1 MCLLELVATNAKLRC
16 HLFLLGLVAFFLS
29 PLLRTGYFCDDVV
42 QSILPGVFKIEGY
55 SLHEYIWIIIID
67 SIKGGRF
74 YPLQM
79 VETASW
85 FILAQT
91 PVVHKAMVVAGV
103 VSNVGLFAL
112 LVRRISKS
120 AAFAAFAVC
129 LVFPLFQ
136 LRTSFDPILAFFG
149 LLQALT
155 AGLFI
160 SLLALQIYLETGRAR
175 WMVLSVASHVC
186 VLLLY
191 EFTYVFFIVHLV
203 LIGYARRAWS
213 ARVLTSLPFAVPSV
227 LGVLASAVLRRLF
240 VSDVGPLVEL
250 NRINKNPVEYLSTLA
265 SQTSSAFPLS
275 YYLADPA
282 SLYPRAWDL
291 VSVVRF
297 LATAGGV
304 TVFIGTLAACL
315 ACLRHLPSEADEH
328 PPVGRIRLMAL
339 LGLLLGVLPAALIS
353 FSVRHQK
360 IIRPG
365 IPYTPI
371 YLQYFGAGLL
381 LAVGAWSLLSATRP
395 GGSLRRR
402 ARIAMAILVAVIAGL
417 TYRANTVVVDVLE
430 IPRCSPRYNPVV
442 GNMLGCLNPHRW
454 NLETAL
460 HAGLLDNVPEHSVV
474 LLSNGYPGWHDE
486 AHSRYFYA
494 MHCGKVLETVPMT
507 PVKWLC
513 WFHAKAGNTPSKPAT
528 PTPTYLVRD
537 VCLGKESGYVVLS
550 PEPARDGEGRPQP
563 PEPRE
568 SREIRFFVR
577 HPSLFRVGG
586 DPAVMLVGRTVS
598 PTGGA
603 DGSLKKFQGSDL
615 SLVRSGRDWALFSL
629 RGAAEAGRID
639 PNSLTPMI
647 GPILASWCDGFDG
660 LEVDAKRDTRRRW
673 SDRRGVLVLHN
684 VTGESLKVKVSMR
697 LRSEGDAPLVLACG
711 TSRSVINAGRRP
723 VRFERELALAPGQN
737 LVEIRP
743 GGSPI
748 RPYPE
753 DNRALSF
760 SMSDFKIRDVTRR

>member
-1 MCLLELVATNAKLRC
+1 MV
-16 HLFLLGLVAFFLS
+16 
-29 PLLRTGYFCDDVV
+29 
-42 QSILPGVFKIEGY
+42 Y
-55 SLHEYIWIIIID
+55 S
-67 SIKGGRF
+67 
-74 YPLQM
+74 
-79 VETASW
+79 
-85 FILAQT
+85 AQT

-120 AAFAAFAVC
+120 AAFATFAVC

-136 LRTSFDPILAFFG
+136 FRTAFDPILAFFG
-149 LLQALT
+149 LLQAIT
-155 AGLFI
+155 ACLLI
-160 SLLALQIYLETGRAR
+160 SLLALQIYLETSRAR
-175 WMVLSVASHVC
+175 WLVLSVASHVC
-186 VLLLY
+186 GLLLY
-191 EFTYVFFIVHLV
+191 EFTYAFFLAHLV
-203 LIGYARRAWS
+203 LIGYARRAWV
-213 ARVLTSLPFAVPSV
+213 ARVLTSLPFVVPSV
-227 LGVLASAVLRRLF
+227 LGVLTSAVLRRLF
-240 VSDVGPLVEL
+240 VSEIGPLLEL
-250 NRINKNPVEYLSTLA
+250 NRINQDPIDYLSTLA

-291 VSVVRF
+291 VSVVTF

-304 TVFIGTLAACL
+304 TVFTGTLAACL
-315 ACLRHLPSEADEH
+315 VCLRHLPSEADEH
-328 PPVGRIRLMAL
+328 PPVGRMRPMAL

-402 ARIAMAILVAVIAGL
+402 ACIAMAILVAVIAGL
-417 TYRANTVVVDVLE
+417 TYRTNTVLVDALE
-430 IPRCSPRYNPVV
+430 IPQCSPRYNPVV

-460 HAGLLDNVPEHSVV
+460 HAGLLDDVPEHSVV

-494 MHCGKVLETVPMT
+494 MHCGKVLETVPLT

-513 WFHAKAGNTPSKPAT
+513 WFHAKAGNKPTKPAT

-550 PEPARDGEGRPQP
+550 SEPVRDGEGRPQP
-563 PEPRE
+563 PKPRE
-568 SREIRFFVR
+568 SREIRLFVK
-577 HPSLFRVGG
+577 HPKLFQAGG
-586 DPAVMLVGRTVS
+586 DPALMLVGRMVS
-598 PTGGA
+598 PTAGTEGA
-603 DGSLKKFQGSDL
+603 LKKFKAREL
-615 SLVRSGRDWALFSL
+615 TLVRSGRDWALYSL
-629 RGAAEAGRID
+629 RGATEAGRID

-647 GPILASWCDGFDG
+647 GPILASWCDGFHG
-660 LEVDAKRDTRRRW
+660 PEVDAQRNTPQRW
-673 SDRRGVLVLHN
+673 SERRGVLILHN
-684 VTGESLKVKVSMR
+684 VTGELLKVKVSMR
-697 LRSEGDAPLVLACG
+697 LRSKGDAPLVLACG
-711 TSRSVINAGRRP
+711 ASRSVVNAGWKP

-737 LVEIRP
+737 LVEIRS

-748 RPYPE
+748 RPYPN
-753 DNRALSF
+753 DHRALFF
-760 SMSDFKIRDVTRR
+760 SVSDFKIRDVTRR